1 MNDKSR
7 EAIALNLASKCLNE
21 KQYKS
26 LTYEKI
32 KDGIECDYATTELL
46 AFVQAAINS
55 TTATS
60 GEAESIAVVIDC
72 DMVGTPYVRFNK
84 KVPLGTKLYAIPP
97 DQSARIAELVLALQ
111 KFIDNSSIQT
121 NYPTECEFAEQ
132 ALAKIKDK

>member
-1 MNDKSR
+1 MNDKQR
-7 EAIALNLASKCLNE
+7 EAFEKMFGKRPARVTDNE
-21 KQYKS
+21 DQY
-26 LTYEKI
+26 
-32 KDGIECDYATTELL
+32 DYLCEEQMRWDAKL
-46 AFVQAAINS
+46 VGWQAAINS
-55 TTATS
+55 NTATS